1 MILDRLMM
9 LELERGTE
17 HLQMKNFRT
26 IATSLLLF
34 QHCLFPVTIFAE
46 EAPVEIDTELVQRL
60 QEQNELP
67 AIESNPPTTEST
79 AEEPVHTE
87 PAEVPTTEDSNLE
100 QPEQSEQPKQ
110 PETVETTEPP
120 IPETSEE
127 TVETTTPSAEDG
139 KESSEGNGL
148 PSPVLPKE
156 EETEQLMVLP
166 EVMRMSAYSL
176 PNLNAYRHHL
186 VDNGRSAYIEGKMQR
201 VTNRTLTLG
210 AGVGAT
216 QSFSVSFDTYTMVQ
230 APGNGWISW
239 IASNLS
245 TAPDFYFQ
253 QMYYGNHPS
262 FSNPYTLN
270 NLRWSGVPSY
280 LSVTATPTISGRQV
294 TINVTIVRTKAT
306 TIDTNEKDTI
316 RLLGNLTMG
325 TTAVAPQ
332 VNNYSKKSQM

>member
-1 MILDRLMM
+1 M
-9 LELERGTE
+9 
-17 HLQMKNFRT
+17 QMKNFRT